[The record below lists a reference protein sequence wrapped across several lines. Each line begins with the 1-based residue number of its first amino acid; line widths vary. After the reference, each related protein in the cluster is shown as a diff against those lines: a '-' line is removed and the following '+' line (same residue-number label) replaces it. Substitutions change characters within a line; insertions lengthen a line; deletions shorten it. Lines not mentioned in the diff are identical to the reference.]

1 MFFYSESCHIF
12 VTTNKEFTHT
22 FFSHTKFTHIM
33 NIIMQTEKGLR
44 WDEKFQIHQHKGTAI
59 VLENEIQI
67 MTETYCIIIE
77 RIEPNYQ

>member
-1 MFFYSESCHIF
+1 
-12 VTTNKEFTHT
+12 
-22 FFSHTKFTHIM
+22 M